1 MGAEDT
7 KPSPTACAPISPPTL
22 APRSVSEYN
31 APPGPSPPDSMN
43 WYCKLIG
50 HTYIYKSEQ
59 PKIRWYA
66 DKDMTE
72 LHMEAPEEGAPLRFL
87 ECVRCGDRVE
97 NPTPE
102 QVKLTG
108 SNAR

>member
-1 MGAEDT
+1 M
-7 KPSPTACAPISPPTL
+7 K
-22 APRSVSEYN
+22 
-31 APPGPSPPDSMN
+31 

-50 HTYIYKSEQ
+50 HTYVYKSEQ

-72 LHMEAPEEGAPLRFL
+72 LHMEAPEEGAPLRFI
-87 ECVRCGDRVE
+87 ECVRCGDRVD

>member
-1 MGAEDT
+1 M
-7 KPSPTACAPISPPTL
+7 ISL
-22 APRSVSEYN
+22 KK
-31 APPGPSPPDSMN
+31 

-50 HTYIYKSEQ
+50 HTFVYKSEMA
-59 PKIRWYA
+59 KIRWYA

-72 LHMEAPEEGAPLRFL
+72 LHMQSEGDDPLRFL
-87 ECVRCGDRVE
+87 ECVRCGKRVD

>member
-1 MGAEDT
+1 MA
-7 KPSPTACAPISPPTL
+7 
-22 APRSVSEYN
+22 
-31 APPGPSPPDSMN
+31 
-43 WYCKLIG
+43 
-50 HTYIYKSEQ
+50 
-59 PKIRWYA
+59 KIRWYA

-72 LHMEAPEEGAPLRFL
+72 LHMQSEGDDPLRFL
-87 ECVRCGDRVE
+87 ECVRCGKRVD

>member
-1 MGAEDT
+1 M
-7 KPSPTACAPISPPTL
+7 K
-22 APRSVSEYN
+22 
-31 APPGPSPPDSMN
+31 

-72 LHMEAPEEGAPLRFL
+72 LHMETSGEEAPLRFL
-87 ECVRCGDRVE
+87 ECVRCADRVE

-102 QVKLTG
+102 ALGPVQLQLSGTEGTQTAEDGGGVGLC
-108 SNAR
+108 